1 MFCKYCGNEV
11 AENTKFCTKCGKP
24 IVNEAVQN
32 KVHTLETNEIIRPR
46 NKKSKKTYVI
56 IGALVIIVCLLVGGV
71 FGYSKISSQ
80 DVDRGYTRESTVSDV
95 KRAEMLKLDSSFKP
109 KVNYMN
115 AQTEV
120 FNEDKQIYEYR
131 STGEKT
137 DKVSSLYYKRAKVEG
152 VDASKGML
160 ITFDTE
166 TGCAKS
172 IYYGLTDKEFEEF
185 ISRIGEPD
193 SKDTD
198 RMVWKKTKYGS
209 VYASYYD
216 NLSEGLFGEDFHGS
230 GYAIYYELI

>member
-32 KVHTLETNEIIRPR
+32 KVHTLEIIRSK
-46 NKKSKKTYVI
+46 NKKSKKPYVI
-56 IGALVIIVCLLVGGV
+56 IGVLVIIVCLLVGGV

-109 KVNYMN
+109 KINYMN

-137 DKVSSLYYKRAKVEG
+137 DKVYSLYYKNAKIKG
-152 VDASKGML
+152 VKVSKGMV
-160 ITFDTE
+160 IKFDLE
-166 TGCAKS
+166 TGCASS
-172 IYYGLTDKEFEEF
+172 IHYGLTDKEFNKF
-185 ISRIGEPD
+185 LSKMGEPD
-193 SKDTD
+193 YNDSDGMSWKISKNC
-198 RMVWKKTKYGS
+198 YIG
-209 VYASYYD
+209 AQYYD
-216 NLSEGLFGEDFHGS
+216 DYSEEDFNGS
-230 GYAIYYELI
+230 GYEISYFY